1 MTSAPELG
9 RLAGK
14 ACIVTGGARGLGL
27 EFVKALIGEGAGV
40 LAADI
45 ADGADAEAA
54 GAAFLAADISQPGAA
69 ERIAVACLERFS
81 AIHVLVNNA
90 AIFAALPLARYDE
103 IEPELWEKVM
113 AVNVTGTF
121 RMIRAVGPQMEAQ
134 GAGKIVNVSSGTVY
148 KGMPG
153 MLHYIASKG
162 AIHAMTRAL
171 SRELGPRGICVNNLA
186 PGLTMS
192 SSVMANRAHVEAAR
206 EKVIATRAIQR
217 DGLPEDLIGALIFLC
232 SAESDFV
239 TGQTIAVDGGS
250 INT

>member
-1 MTSAPELG
+1 MTGAPEGG

-27 EFVKALIGEGAGV
+27 EFVGALVGEGARV

-45 ADGADAEAA
+45 RDGAAAVAA
-54 GAAFLAADISQPGAA
+54 GAAFVSADIAEPGAA
-69 ERIAVACLERFS
+69 ERIAAACRDRFG
-81 AIHVLVNNA
+81 AIDVLVNNA
-90 AIFAALPLARYDE
+90 ALFADLPVARYDE
-103 IEPELWEKVM
+103 IEPELWDRVM
-113 AVNVTGTF
+113 AINVTGTF

-134 GAGKIVNVSSGTVY
+134 GAGKIVNISSGTVY

-162 AIHAMTRAL
+162 AIQAMTRAL
-171 SRELGPRGICVNNLA
+171 ARELGPRGICVNNLA

-192 SSVMANRAHVEAAR
+192 SSVIANRAHLDAAR
-206 EKVIATRAIQR
+206 AKVIASRALQR
-217 DGLPEDLIGALIFLC
+217 DGQPEDLIGALIFLC